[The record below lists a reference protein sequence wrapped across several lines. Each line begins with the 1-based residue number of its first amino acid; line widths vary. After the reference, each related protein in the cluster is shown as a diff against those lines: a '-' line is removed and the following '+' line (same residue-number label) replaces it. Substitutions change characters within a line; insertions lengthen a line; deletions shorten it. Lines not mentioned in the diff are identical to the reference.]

1 MRSEAT
7 KHFVFTKFKH
17 QLTSLMS
24 LIENSRTRYIRCV
37 KPNKEMSPKR
47 MDLSHTA
54 HQLES
59 AGLVTAI
66 AIARESFPNRL
77 PYELLM
83 ERFRFLQY
91 KLGPTCR
98 LNSGNIKVD
107 AETLLNHLLS
117 GMTAD
122 THQGKVKTFACGK
135 TRVYFRAGALESIE
149 TTRQEYYA
157 ESAIILQTWIRAL
170 PLRRRFLTLKRGVS
184 LLQSGVRSY
193 FVRKRYSGKVQSI
206 VTLQC
211 FIRKFLLEKEIV
223 RRRKE
228 RVSTAL
234 QARQVSLVSFIFL
247 TDSLSMSHIVESNQ
261 YPVSWRGK
269 KPRQKYLAIR
279 KAAIRIQSFSRMIA
293 GKKVV
298 AIKRKE
304 RNEAVAVDMKMSVM
318 QQTFDDAGS
327 VQGSV
332 FSVDEGLLN
341 EVET

>member
-1 MRSEAT
+1 
-7 KHFVFTKFKH
+7 
-17 QLTSLMS
+17 
-24 LIENSRTRYIRCV
+24 
-37 KPNKEMSPKR
+37 
-47 MDLSHTA
+47 
-54 HQLES
+54 
-59 AGLVTAI
+59 
-66 AIARESFPNRL
+66 
-77 PYELLM
+77 
-83 ERFRFLQY
+83 
-91 KLGPTCR
+91 
-98 LNSGNIKVD
+98 
-107 AETLLNHLLS
+107 
-117 GMTAD
+117 
-122 THQGKVKTFACGK
+122 
-135 TRVYFRAGALESIE
+135 
-149 TTRQEYYA
+149 
-157 ESAIILQTWIRAL
+157 
-170 PLRRRFLTLKRGVS
+170 
-184 LLQSGVRSY
+184 VRSY
-193 FVRKRYSGKVQSI
+193 FVRKRYSGKVQSV

-211 FIRKFLLEKEIV
+211 FIRKFLLEKELV

-247 TDSLSMSHIVESNQ
+247 TASLSMSHIVESNQ

>member
-149 TTRQEYYA
+149 TTRQEYYS

-234 QARQVSLVSFIFL
+234 QARQVSLLSFIFL

-261 YPVSWRGK
+261 TLSVGE
-269 KPRQKYLAIR
+269 
-279 KAAIRIQSFSRMIA
+279 
-293 GKKVV
+293 V
-298 AIKRKE
+298 
-304 RNEAVAVDMKMSVM
+304 RNHDKS
-318 QQTFDDAGS
+318 T
-327 VQGSV
+327 
-332 FSVDEGLLN
+332 
-341 EVET
+341 